1 MIKMLS
7 MDLDETLLSTDKVM
21 TESFRP
27 FVEKL
32 KANNIIPV
40 VATGREFYTAHRF
53 VGEDLEIDLI
63 CNNGNI
69 IKNNKTGKL
78 EFVNPMSKEDVDLI
92 MSFDKNDKVYS
103 TIHVAREDGIDL
115 LYKKKNFKS
124 FEGVYVDAFRGRNL
138 GLDNF
143 DDYEGHPLS
152 IVFAG
157 THDDLVELRRLI
169 KEGIGEDK
177 DKFNFHLMKIKREP
191 KWMLEILQKNGDKFF
206 GIKKYAENRNIKLE
220 EVAAIGDDSNDKMLV
235 ENVGLGF
242 AMINAVDVLKEVA
255 DVVSDYDNNNDGAIK
270 ILDKVLFGD

>member
-1 MIKMLS
+1 MIKMVS
-7 MDLDETLLSTDKVM
+7 MDLDETLLSTDKVI

-32 KANNIIPV
+32 KAHNIIPV
-40 VATGREFYTAHRF
+40 VATGREFFTAHRF

-78 EFVNPMSKEDVDLI
+78 EFVNPMSREDVNLL
-92 MSFDKNDKVYS
+92 MSYDTNDRVYS
-103 TIHVAREDGIDL
+103 TIHVEREDGIDL
-115 LYKKKNFKS
+115 LYKKKNFES
-124 FEGVYVDAFRGRNL
+124 FEGTYVEAFKGRNL

-143 DDYEGHPLS
+143 DSYEGHPLS

-157 THDDLVELRRLI
+157 SHDDLVELRKRM
-169 KEGIGEDK
+169 KEGIGE
-177 DKFNFHLMKIKREP
+177 DKFNFHLMKIKRQP

-235 ENVGLGF
+235 EKVGLGI
-242 AMINAVDVLKEVA
+242 AMKNGVEVLRDIA
-255 DVVSDYDNNNDGAIK
+255 DAVSDYDNNHDGAIK
-270 ILDKVLFGD
+270 ILDKLLFGD

>member
-32 KANNIIPV
+32 RANNIIPV
-40 VATGREFYTAHRF
+40 VATGREFHTAHRF

-69 IKNNKTGKL
+69 IKNNKTGEL

-103 TIHVAREDGIDL
+103 TIHVEREDGIDL

-143 DDYEGHPLS
+143 DDYEGYPLS

-157 THDDLVELRRLI
+157 SHDDLIELRSLI

-242 AMINAVDVLKEVA
+242 AMINAVDILKEVA

>member
-1 MIKMLS
+1 

-69 IKNNKTGKL
+69 IKNNKTGEL

-124 FEGVYVDAFRGRNL
+124 FEGVYVDAFMGRNL
-138 GLDNF
+138 GLDTF
-143 DDYEGHPLS
+143 DDYEGYPLS

-157 THDDLVELRRLI
+157 SHDDLIELRSLI

-220 EVAAIGDDSNDKMLV
+220 EVAAIGDDSNDRMLV

-242 AMINAVDVLKEVA
+242 AMINAVDILKEVA